1 MALAAGI
8 LVIILAISAIARRV
22 DVRIALF
29 VAALALG
36 ALAQRTDVIVRTFL
50 DTFTSDQFVVPIC
63 TAMGFAY
70 VLRQS
75 GCDAHL
81 VRLLSA
87 PLRRARWL
95 LIPGSVVVGFCV
107 NVSIISQASTAVAVG
122 TVLIPLLRAGGLSP
136 TAVGS
141 ALLLGASLGGELLNP
156 GAPELRTISER
167 LMVEGGDVVRAVAP
181 LLAVH
186 LVVTTL
192 VFWILTA
199 RVERG
204 AVVVSAPSTDE
215 RIDYI
220 KAIVPLVPLV
230 LLAAVGPPFEF
241 VEVPRHWLV
250 GEANARSFGN
260 RLIGAAMLVGVAAVV
275 LAVPR
280 STPLVAKEFFAGAGY
295 GFTNIVSLIVTAQ
308 CFAKG
313 VELIGLASLIGQ
325 TVTSQ
330 PELLWII
337 AAAVSF
343 GFALLCGSGMAT
355 TQGLFGFFAQ
365 AGGPITKLLDVG
377 AVVAIASAAGRT
389 SSPVA
394 AVVLM
399 CATLTDS
406 EPLAIAR
413 RVAGPL
419 AIGLIA
425 TTAVAAQMN

>member
-8 LVIILAISAIARRV
+8 LVIALAVVAIARRV

-29 VAALALG
+29 AAALALG
-36 ALAQRTDVIVRTFL
+36 ALAGRTDVIVRTFL

-70 VLRQS
+70 VLRES

-107 NVSIISQASTAVAVG
+107 NVSVISQASTAVAVG

-141 ALLLGASLGGELLNP
+141 TLLLGASVGGELLNP

-167 LMVEGGDVVRAVAP
+167 LQVEGGEVVHAVAP
-181 LLAVH
+181 LLAVQ
-186 LVVTTL
+186 LAAATL
-192 VFWILTA
+192 AFWVLTA
-199 RVERG
+199 RAERG
-204 AVVVSAPSTDE
+204 AVAVAPAATGG
-215 RIDYI
+215 RIDYV
-220 KAIVPLVPLV
+220 KAVVPLVPLA
-230 LLAAVGPPFEF
+230 LLAVVGPPFEV

-275 LAVPR
+275 LAAPR
-280 STPLVAKEFFAGAGY
+280 TTPSVAKEFFAGAGY
-295 GFTNIVSLIVTAQ
+295 GFANIVSLIVTAQ

-313 VELIGLASLIGQ
+313 VDLIGLASMIGDA
-325 TVTSQ
+325 VAAQ
-330 PELLWII
+330 PALLWLL
-337 AAAVSF
+337 AAGVSF
-343 GFALLCGSGMAT
+343 AFAVLCGSGMAT
-355 TQGLFGFFAQ
+355 TQGLFGFFAL
-365 AGGPITKLLDVG
+365 AGGPTAKLLDVG

-399 CATLTDS
+399 CAALTES
-406 EPLAIAR
+406 HPLAIAR

-419 AIGLIA
+419 VIGLVVTA
-425 TTAVAAQMN
+425 AVAAAMN